1 MDMEIYLPCLLFRY
15 HDNPACATPRAS
27 NIVYGLQRSKA
38 RSNKN
43 VKYKNENKAAR
54 NN

>member
-15 HDNPACATPRAS
+15 RDNPACATPRAS

-38 RSNKN
+38 VIKMI
-43 VKYKNENKAAR
+43 KYKNENKAAR